1 MAREPKR
8 LHFGNKC
15 AEWSRKDRLCYCNY
29 LNREEHKGAFI
40 NQNKMLLHITADC
53 APNVN
58 LTANKPASQ
67 RSSLTVM
74 STEKS
79 DHSNQKWQCNLSEN
93 KFRNKRDANLG
104 SDSAEEYVVWSSLC
118 SPAQNLGQE
127 QVLETVSMTTQ
138 PITTTVS
145 MYSHPTL

>member
-1 MAREPKR
+1 VPNFVSVATSIVELAHGKKLRTHSITHPAYLMAREPKR

-79 DHSNQKWQCNLSEN
+79 DHSNQK
-93 KFRNKRDANLG
+93 
-104 SDSAEEYVVWSSLC
+104 
-118 SPAQNLGQE
+118 
-127 QVLETVSMTTQ
+127 
-138 PITTTVS
+138 
-145 MYSHPTL
+145 